1 MNITLRAGQRFFI
14 NGAVIRI
21 DRKATIELLNDA
33 TFLLENHVMQPGDA
47 TTLTRQIYSAVQIML
62 MDPAASATAAP
73 LARSLIEIALGAYRT
88 PELIAGLRGVAQS
101 LGRGR
106 NFEAMKTLRGLFPL
120 EDRELEPPE
129 AAPSAA

>member
-1 MNITLRAGQRFFI
+1 
-14 NGAVIRI
+14 
-21 DRKATIELLNDA
+21 
-33 TFLLENHVMQPGDA
+33 
-47 TTLTRQIYSAVQIML
+47 ML